1 MGKGTNNVGAGKR
14 NVSAS
19 ISDELYAE
27 LKKLAK
33 GSGVGISTYI
43 TCILVHAAETAL
55 VLPNAKSMRHRAKN
69 GGELQLPLKS
79 SAPLGE
85 VASLLRPD
93 GFGGVG
99 WGDFALG
106 SHGAQDVV

>member
-85 VASLLRPD
+85 SRRAKVLAEEQADDTAAKKLDGESLAR
-93 GFGGVG
+93 
-99 WGDFALG
+99 
-106 SHGAQDVV
+106 